1 MSLGADFLADHA
13 YEIHNGWEPG
23 IYIGG
28 SYNEQTNNH
37 PERKKTMPSIPMP
50 KVPARPAPKAPTAPV
65 KKTVSFGKIATKK
78 RGQYIIL
85 AGQGGTGKS
94 TACLMKPGE
103 TAFVNLEGSAEILN
117 GRMQSIAPERL
128 DHIHVV
134 DFEFTDDPA
143 ADYDTLCATLEA
155 NGYDGMDTIVIDSW
169 TVVQKLM
176 KAYVFAHEQYK
187 GKVCSSTEDY
197 GYSTFPIYA
206 FKHYTRLQNALL
218 SHIRAGRDVV
228 IIAHAV
234 DETIPDAALNDMK
247 QWQFDAF
254 MMKSG
259 KESIRHDMFNAADQ
273 VWFLSNGT
281 LAADKTKKAVAGSR
295 MVYLVGTGVIWAK
308 SRTYSGDP
316 AVLVP
321 DGESIPWDVLNF

>member
-1 MSLGADFLADHA
+1 
-13 YEIHNGWEPG
+13 
-23 IYIGG
+23 
-28 SYNEQTNNH
+28 
-37 PERKKTMPSIPMP
+37 MPTIPTPRMP
-50 KVPARPAPKAPTAPV
+50 VRTAPTARTAPTLPGIDAPA
-65 KKTVSFGKIATKK
+65 KRTVSFKKIESRK
-78 RGQYIIL
+78 RGQYVIL

-94 TACLMKPGE
+94 TACLMKDGE
-103 TAFVNLEGSAEILN
+103 TAFINLEGSAEILK
-117 GRMQSIAPERL
+117 GRMEQIAPERL
-128 DHIHVV
+128 DHIHIV
-134 DFEFTDDPA
+134 DFDFTEDA
-143 ADYDTLCATLEA
+143 AQDYDNLCATIEA
-155 NGYDGMDTIVIDSW
+155 DGYDGMNTIVIDSW

-176 KAYVFAHEQYK
+176 KAYVFKHEQYK
-187 GKVCSSTEDY
+187 GKPCTSTEDY

-218 SHIRAGRDVV
+218 AHIRAGRDVV
-228 IIAHAV
+228 VIAHAV

-259 KESIRHDMFNAADQ
+259 KESIRHDMYNTADQ
-273 VWFLSNGT
+273 VWFMSNGT
-281 LAADKTKKAVAGSR
+281 LAGDKKKATSGAR